1 MQRHTL
7 TFRSKKRTKKV
18 VFVNFDI
25 FVYFRI
31 KNKED
36 FRNLREQCHFSIGK
50 VPLLQGK
57 TDYIDVQNRHN
68 SSAKVAPF
76 QCYECSILF
85 LSTLGILVS
94 RKGKILF
101 TPNILGHIELC
112 VKVKAFFKQ
121 KFCKAILYMLYP
133 LP

>member
-36 FRNLREQCHFSIGK
+36 FRNLRE
-50 VPLLQGK
+50 
-57 TDYIDVQNRHN
+57 
-68 SSAKVAPF
+68 
-76 QCYECSILF
+76 
-85 LSTLGILVS
+85 
-94 RKGKILF
+94 
-101 TPNILGHIELC
+101 
-112 VKVKAFFKQ
+112 
-121 KFCKAILYMLYP
+121 
-133 LP
+133 